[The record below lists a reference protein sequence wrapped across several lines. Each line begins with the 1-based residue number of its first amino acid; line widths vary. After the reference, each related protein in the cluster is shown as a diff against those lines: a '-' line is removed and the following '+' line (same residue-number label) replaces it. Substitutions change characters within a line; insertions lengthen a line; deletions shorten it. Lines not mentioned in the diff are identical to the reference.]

1 MRCLTTVVLVL
12 IFNTHLIGQQARE
25 RTRTTEAGSYDTAA
39 DSGATTGRQSGVSQS
54 GSAQSD
60 SAQSASAQSGSA
72 QSGFVRQSTGR
83 RSSSNA
89 GTRASDLPS
98 IQSTDV
104 DSGLTRPNS
113 ATQVSSPKK
122 VSVDFPG
129 GTIADYVD
137 AIKKEADTLNLIVTE
152 SAKDLTLPKIA
163 LKNVPTHVAIKCIE
177 QCFDSNKT
185 IVRVSG
191 EIEGVQFIQ
200 AEVISTNQVEVINIR
215 HLISGKRD
223 EKENFLAAV
232 ETGLQMQN
240 EAGTNLKIKFHE
252 ETGLLFLAG
261 DRTEI
266 DLVQQIVSEL
276 SPQHRGGMGSGTGMM
291 MESGMGGGGASMMG
305 SGGAGMGP
313 GMGPGRGSGL
323 GGSGGTGLG
332 SGGMMPGSG
341 GSSRRSGAGGA
352 SGRNRRNTDGTSG
365 GGQPGG
371 AFGSSSGFGGTEGGS
386 PSKKDRGQGASGFG
400 SGDSGFDAGRGSGST
415 SPYKKTTPRKKNSSD
430 RQGFEN
436 GGAGGSS
443 SGIFLPGGAAGE
455 DAGLGSG
462 PGSTTDSRKSSEA
475 ANAFGSAFEDELSS
489 AKDSSYNGESASDRS
504 LKSGKSQD

>member
-12 IFNTHLIGQQARE
+12 IFNTHVIGQQARE

-54 GSAQSD
+54 DSAQTD
-60 SAQSASAQSGSA
+60 SAQSGVA
-72 QSGFVRQSTGR
+72 RQSTGR

-104 DSGLTRPNS
+104 GSGLTRPYS

-177 QCFDSNKT
+177 QCFDSNRT

-276 SPQHRGGMGSGTGMM
+276 SPQHRGVMGGSGTGMM

-305 SGGAGMGP
+305 SGGAGMGS

-332 SGGMMPGSG
+332 SGGLMPGSG

-352 SGRNRRNTDGTSG
+352 SGRNRRNTGGTSG

-371 AFGSSSGFGGTEGGS
+371 AFGSSSGFGGTEEGS
-386 PSKKDRGQGASGFG
+386 PSKKDRGQGAGGFGSG
-400 SGDSGFDAGRGSGST
+400 SGDSGFDAGGGSGSA
-415 SPYKKTTPRKKNSSD
+415 SPNKKTTPRKKNSSN

-462 PGSTTDSRKSSEA
+462 PGSTADSRKSSEA
-475 ANAFGSAFEDELSS
+475 ANAFGSAFEDDLSS